1 MLSIFF
7 FLMIRRPPRSTRTDT
22 LFPYTTLVR
31 SANILIKALEDG
43 IEELSEAETKRYIA
57 ECVFIRSFTY
67 FWMVRLYGDVV
78 YYTDAYH
85 SEPLPREDMVSV
97 INKSIAD
104 MKAHKDDL
112 PWT

>member
-1 MLSIFF
+1 
-7 FLMIRRPPRSTRTDT
+7 
-22 LFPYTTLVR
+22 
-31 SANILIKALEDG
+31 
-43 IEELSEAETKRYIA
+43 
-57 ECVFIRSFTY
+57 
-67 FWMVRLYGDVV
+67 MVRLYGDVV

-112 PWT
+112 PWTYADPALRGVRASRGGAVALLMNMNMWNAGFDETNQTAYYTETAKIGRASCRERVCQYV